1 MGVASW
7 SALARR
13 RLVGQGGL
21 IAAGRA
27 ATAGAAPHAP
37 LVPPI
42 SARARWSSSRRLAIA
57 AMFLALLLGAVLA
70 RCMLGLQG
78 APSYESSRTSFK
90 SFSQKDD
97 FFPSNLIDSYQSPQ
111 NVLDDA
117 AQVLHIPTRRELPLR
132 RCLRLQP
139 LPPSCRSTW
148 SSLRRPR
155 SSCSSRGRGGVLSFT
170 QCALMRSQCATLA
183 HMLRDL
189 PPHEAAHMPSIYLG
203 EATSESIRAAE
214 AILSNESSATGPS
227 ARRPIGGLRGGGGG
241 GDEPRGSQSRLPHRG
256 VAAIA
261 R

>member
-1 MGVASW
+1 MRAHWVHDPQKFPCKTAHPPFSAPSLVFREMGVASW

-21 IAAGRA
+21 IAA
-27 ATAGAAPHAP
+27 TAGAAPHVP

-97 FFPSNLIDSYQSPQ
+97 FFPSNLIDSYLVPQ

-139 LPPSCRSTW
+139 LPPSCRST
-148 SSLRRPR
+148 
-155 SSCSSRGRGGVLSFT
+155 
-170 QCALMRSQCATLA
+170 
-183 HMLRDL
+183 
-189 PPHEAAHMPSIYLG
+189 
-203 EATSESIRAAE
+203 
-214 AILSNESSATGPS
+214 
-227 ARRPIGGLRGGGGG
+227 
-241 GDEPRGSQSRLPHRG
+241 
-256 VAAIA
+256 
-261 R
+261 